1 MTFHTTTHTLL
12 TCLCITHK
20 IPTCSFTVRAFSLFK
35 MFFVII
41 QLESMSRLIFF
52 PLLSQSLMI
61 NNPQTR

>member
-41 QLESMSRLIFF
+41 QLESMS
-52 PLLSQSLMI
+52 
-61 NNPQTR
+61 